1 MCSPGP
7 KLQLKTLSPCRGHPS
22 KSEQSTSNMRTSI
35 LRLEKILCT
44 GFSQHS
50 SAVQI
55 GSYVYYAIACKVQHG
70 HSSKICCI

>member
-7 KLQLKTLSPCRGHPS
+7 KLQLKTLSPCRRHPS
-22 KSEQSTSNMRTSI
+22 KSEQSTSNMRT
-35 LRLEKILCT
+35 

-55 GSYVYYAIACKVQHG
+55 RWYVYYAIACKVQHG